1 VDDLVIWYNVG
12 ITMNRKATG
21 KITMQPEQSL
31 DWYALVKAYTTR
43 LVQMRSVSPGR
54 GEIEV
59 AGEVLR
65 LLREGDL
72 GAVYT
77 MSGLDALEG
86 DSVGRSNAFA
96 FLRGK
101 RPQTIVLLGHID
113 TVDTGDYG
121 ALEPFAHDP
130 QGLAARRDALAALV
144 PGLAEDLA
152 AQPGDW
158 MFGRG
163 CGDMKSGVAAN
174 IAVMRHMASLARDGK
189 LDLSVVFLATPD
201 EENESAGVVQAARF
215 LTRLREEYGL
225 DYLGA
230 INTDYTTALYPGDP
244 HRYVYTGS
252 IGKLLPTFFV
262 VGQPSHVGDPFDGLD
277 ANLLVAE
284 LVRDLSMNADLC
296 DMVRGQQ
303 APPPVTLK
311 ATDLKTGYDVQLP
324 FAAYFYLN
332 VLTFS
337 TTPDQLLDRLRHY
350 AQSALER
357 VLQRVDEAERNW
369 NAQFAH
375 TAEHTQKQHAPR
387 SGIVLTYAEL
397 YHELSERFGTNRL
410 DEELAAAWSSMPQGV
425 DSRGRCLHLVRHLWA
440 LSGRQG
446 PAVVLYYSPPFIP
459 HVAATDCLLH
469 RAIHTLVESHSELSL
484 VVQEYFPLISD
495 MSYLRLD
502 PGIETGALV
511 ANIPIWQA
519 SGASARPGSYAL
531 PFEIMRELDLPVVDL
546 GPYGKGAHQAG
557 ERVLMSYSFGVLP
570 QLIYEV
576 IEELAHRSV

>member
-1 VDDLVIWYNVG
+1 MQHSETLEWY
-12 ITMNRKATG
+12 
-21 KITMQPEQSL
+21 S
-31 DWYALVKAYTTR
+31 LVKRYTTR
-43 LVQMRSVSPGR
+43 LVQVRSVSPGR
-54 GEIEV
+54 GEIDV
-59 AGEVLR
+59 AGEVLC
-65 LLREGDL
+65 LLREDDL

-77 MSGLDALEG
+77 TSGLDALEG
-86 DSVGRSNAFA
+86 DSVGRSNAYA

-113 TVDTGDYG
+113 TVDTADYG

-130 QGLAARRDALAALV
+130 EGLAARSDALAALV

-152 AQPGDW
+152 ARPGDW

-174 IAVMRHMASLARDGK
+174 IAVMRRLASLALKGQ

-201 EENESAGVVQAARF
+201 EENESAGVRQAVRF
-215 LTRLREEYGL
+215 LSRRRDEYGL

-244 HRYVYTGS
+244 HRYIYTGS

-284 LVRDLSMNADLC
+284 LVRDLSMNAELC
-296 DMVRGQQ
+296 DSVRGQQ
-303 APPPVTLK
+303 TPPPVTLK

-337 TTPDQLLDRLRHY
+337 TTPTQLLERLRHY
-350 AQSALER
+350 AQAALDR
-357 VLQRVDEAERNW
+357 VLRRVDDAEQRW
-369 NAQFAH
+369 SERLADAAQ
-375 TAEHTQKQHAPR
+375 HTQRRHGSR
-387 SGIVLTYAEL
+387 SGSVLTYAEL
-397 YHELSERFGTNRL
+397 HHELVKRYGAERL
-410 DEELAAAWSSMPQGV
+410 EEELAAAWASMPQGV
-425 DSRGRCLHLVRHLWA
+425 DSRGRCLHIVRHLWA

-469 RAIHTLVESHSELSL
+469 RSIHALVEAHPELSL

-502 PGIETGALV
+502 LGIETETLV
-511 ANIPIWQA
+511 ANIPTWEPDHPPAHQ
-519 SGASARPGSYAL
+519 GSYTL
-531 PFEIMRELDLPVVDL
+531 PFQAMRALDLPVVNL

-576 IEELAHRSV
+576 IEELARNMDQRR